1 VSRSSPRVVSIIL
14 ASLGLLAVSAP
25 AHAQWPVT
33 KLQNVKVLPSDISV
47 DSLVN
52 TMKGFTRALGVRCSY
67 CHLGNEGEPLSAYDF
82 ASDERPEKEK
92 ARAMLRMVGAINGE
106 YLAKLTARREPAIAV
121 QCATCHHG
129 VAQPRPL
136 QQVLIAAYMAG
147 GADSLDH
154 AYRALRQRYYG
165 SAAYDFG
172 EGPLV
177 DVANALAL
185 RNKLPDAVRVH
196 LLNTEMSPTSTFAHW
211 MAGAAM
217 LAAGDTTGAIASLRK
232 AVALNPN
239 NQGAL
244 GLLRKLGQTP
254 QH

>member
-1 VSRSSPRVVSIIL
+1 VSRSSRRVASTIL

-33 KLQNVKVLPSDISV
+33 RLKNVKVLPSDITV
-47 DSLVN
+47 DSLVG
-52 TMKGFTRALGVRCSY
+52 TMRTFTRALGVRCSY
-67 CHLGNEGEPLSAYDF
+67 CHLGKEGEPLSAYDF

-92 ARAMLRMVGAINGE
+92 ARAMLRMVGDINGT
-106 YLAKLTARREPAIAV
+106 YLARLTARRDPAIVV

-136 QQVLIAAYMAG
+136 QQVLIAAYAG
-147 GADSLDH
+147 GGVDSLDH
-154 AYRALRQRYYG
+154 TYRALRQRYYG

-172 EGPLV
+172 EVPLAE
-177 DVANALAL
+177 VAAELAL

-217 LAAGDTTGAIASLRK
+217 LSAGDTTGAIASLRK

-244 GLLRKLGQTP
+244 GLLRKLGQQP